1 MTWPASACAC
11 GGDTS
16 SPIVRSYVLAPLQKG
31 RWYDFVLH
39 VKWSASASVGFVEMW
54 INGNRVVPKIFT
66 PTLYAGMTAYAKQ
79 GYYRSPHT
87 GTTVVYQDG
96 MRRGLQLRRGR
107 CRIPLSSSPPLSVTS
122 SIATGSTLSG
132 SVPWTATP
140 SGKTASSV
148 TFSVDDEVVGDGYDG
163 AVHAGSGHH
172 EAREH
177 VVHVPGRRDRDRRYQ
192 GVGVVDG
199 DSSEPRTSHSDPEPL
214 GRADGQR
221 LGPWTATTS
230 GRTVSKVDFSV
241 NGQVVATDSTAP
253 YAQPTTR
260 PVSRMAPTPSR

>member
-1 MTWPASACAC
+1 MY

-54 INGNRVVPKIFT
+54 INGNRVVPGIFT

-96 MRRGLQLRRGR
+96 MREGSSYDEVAAEFPSSSPATIGHVEYRDRLDSVRIGHVDGNAVREDRFVRHVQRRRRGR
-107 CRIPLSSSPPLSVTS
+107 RS
-122 SIATGSTLSG
+122 
-132 SVPWTATP
+132 
-140 SGKTASSV
+140 
-148 TFSVDDEVVGDGYDG
+148 GYDG

-177 VVHVPGRRDRDRRYQ
+177 VVHVPGRRDGDRR
-192 GVGVVDG
+192 
-199 DSSEPRTSHSDPEPL
+199 
-214 GRADGQR
+214 
-221 LGPWTATTS
+221 
-230 GRTVSKVDFSV
+230 
-241 NGQVVATDSTAP
+241 
-253 YAQPTTR
+253 
-260 PVSRMAPTPSR
+260 